1 MGTAVLEGNRIS
13 RRNRQLQRKSLA
25 MGEAKQQ
32 TNRVVIENGEVKPL
46 LFTETIELEE
56 ARALLHEVV
65 RLEYSLP

>member
-1 MGTAVLEGNRIS
+1 MRTAVLEGNRIS
-13 RRNRQLQRKSLA
+13 RRTGQLPRKSHILND
-25 MGEAKQQ
+25 EKQQ

-46 LFTETIELEE
+46 LFTETVELEE

>member
-13 RRNRQLQRKSLA
+13 RRIRQIPRKGLVLNK
-25 MGEAKQQ
+25 EKQQ
-32 TNRVVIENGEVKPL
+32 NRVVIENGEVRPL